1 MAQKLI
7 DLLKGLDDGVRVHD
21 GLTTCEP
28 WCLVH
33 ALTDAGFQDEARY
46 CLESHRIVR
55 LDDPECRESLVVYTL
70 DRYPDAKDVQ
80 KSVFDLLEAMS
91 GEERKG
97 YAQLLPATPFGS
109 CESIREFMEN
119 HAEDG
124 EDAGTVAKR
133 YVKARFVEPASA
145 SAGPRPG
152 PFQSLREPVRNQ
164 LYERPRYRNSP

>member
-1 MAQKLI
+1 MAQKLL
-7 DLLKGLDDGVRVHD
+7 DLLKGLNDDVRVHD

-55 LDDPECRESLVVYTL
+55 LDDQGRRESSVVYTL

-80 KSVFDLLEAMS
+80 KSVFDLLESMTS
-91 GEERKG
+91 EERKS
-97 YAQLLPATPFGS
+97 YARLPAAAAFGS
-109 CESIREFMEN
+109 CESIWAFMEN

-124 EDAGTVAKR
+124 EDAGTVAQR
-133 YVKARFVEPASA
+133 YVKAAR
-145 SAGPRPG
+145 
-152 PFQSLREPVRNQ
+152 
-164 LYERPRYRNSP
+164 

>member
-7 DLLKGLDDGVRVHD
+7 DLLKELDDDVRVHD

-55 LDDPECRESLVVYTL
+55 LDDQGRRESAAVYTL

-80 KSVFDLLEAMS
+80 KSVFDLLEAMT

-97 YAQLLPATPFGS
+97 YAQLPPSTAFGS
-109 CESIREFMEN
+109 CESIRAFMET

-124 EDAGTVAKR
+124 EDAGAVAQR
-133 YVKARFVEPASA
+133 YLKAAR
-145 SAGPRPG
+145 
-152 PFQSLREPVRNQ
+152 
-164 LYERPRYRNSP
+164 